1 MDGTIKLVKR
11 LSGTYATLAQ
21 LVEQVP
27 CKHQVVGSMPTC
39 GPESVG
45 GYRAGVSK
53 TLAEGSIPSRLA
65 ILGSSNG
72 RTLGFEPGNIG
83 SSPVPRTFA

>member
-1 MDGTIKLVKR
+1 MVGILTTKAKDDNLLLSLFLV
-11 LSGTYATLAQ
+11 S
-21 LVEQVP
+21 
-27 CKHQVVGSMPTC
+27 
-39 GPESVG
+39 
-45 GYRAGVSK
+45 AGVSK

-83 SSPVPRTFA
+83 SSPVPRT